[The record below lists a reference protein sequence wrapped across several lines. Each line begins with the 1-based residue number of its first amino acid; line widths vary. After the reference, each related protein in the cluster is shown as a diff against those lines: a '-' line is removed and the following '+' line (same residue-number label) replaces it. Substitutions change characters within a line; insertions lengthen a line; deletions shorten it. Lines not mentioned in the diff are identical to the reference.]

1 MTLALQPKEKIS
13 LRLFRWVML
22 TALVAGGF
30 LSLTQIALDADRARK
45 VIDDDAVQLLAVVTE
60 PATQAVYSIDPEL
73 AEQVIEG
80 LFKKRAVR
88 FASIGHPDES
98 LLAQRSRPLLD
109 SPTRWLT
116 DPIFRQERQYSI
128 RLIKDFPSP
137 TYYGDLTITI
147 DTAYEANSFLER
159 SWVVFVS
166 GLVRAAILGG
176 ILFLICHVLLTR
188 PLMTLIREL
197 SSVNPAEPGETKLNL
212 PSRHVNDEFGTWID
226 SANTL
231 LDEIAHNQKKR
242 RAAEARVLKLSQY
255 DPLTGLPNRLM
266 LHNHL
271 KNALKDAE
279 KLNQK
284 VAVLCCGIDDFKSIN
299 DQFSYA
305 TGDILLQMYCE
316 RLTKD
321 VGTPIVAARL
331 GGDQFALI
339 AYNINT
345 TFRTIRLVEE
355 LLKELNKPFE
365 VGNHVIQLRTT
376 IGITLYPDDGEDPD
390 KLLQKSEQTMTLAK
404 SLKRNQYQFYVA
416 SVDSEMRER
425 RQLAKELLGAL
436 ENGDLFLVYQPQIDY
451 TMNRV
456 IGAEALIRW
465 VHPDK
470 GFIPPDV
477 FIPIAENEGSIVP
490 IGQWV
495 IEQVCQQVKAWLQ
508 IGLDLKVAINV
519 STVQLQEKNI
529 EKAILDTLNR
539 FGIPPRHLEIE
550 VTETSFM
557 QNIREATTRLENIKK
572 LGISTAV
579 DDFGTGYSSLSY
591 LKQLPIDKIKI
602 DKQFV
607 QDLLTNEEDTSIV
620 DAIILMGKSLKLKVV
635 AEGVETKQQQDYLI
649 ARHCEMAQGYY
660 YAKPLPPEEFVDF
673 VQEFNGTESV
683 KDHNSA

>member
-1 MTLALQPKEKIS
+1 MTPALQPKEKIS
-13 LRLFRWVML
+13 LRLFRWVMV
-22 TALVAGGF
+22 TALIAGGF
-30 LSLTQIALDADRARK
+30 LSLAQIALDADRVRK
-45 VIDDDAVQLLAVVTE
+45 IINDDAQQLLAVVTE

-80 LFKKRAVR
+80 LFKRHSLR

-116 DPIFRQERQYSI
+116 DPIFNQERQYSI
-128 RLIKDFPSP
+128 RLVKDFPTP

-166 GLVRAAILGG
+166 GLIRAAILGG
-176 ILFLICHVLLTR
+176 ILFLICHILITR
-188 PLMTLIREL
+188 PLMALIKEL
-197 SSVNPAEPGETKLNL
+197 SSVNPAEPGEIKLHL
-212 PSRHVNDEFGTWID
+212 PARHINDEFGTWVD
-226 SANTL
+226 SANNL
-231 LDEIAHNQKKR
+231 LEEIAHNQQKR

-284 VAVLCCGIDDFKSIN
+284 VAILCCGIDDFKSIN
-299 DQFSYA
+299 DQYSYA

-316 RLTKD
+316 RLAKD
-321 VGTPIVAARL
+321 IGTPIIAARL

-339 AYNINT
+339 AYNIST

-365 VGNHVIQLRTT
+365 VGNHIIQLRTT
-376 IGITLYPDDGEDPD
+376 IGITLYPDDGENPD
-390 KLLQKSEQTMTLAK
+390 KLLQKAEQTMTLAK
-404 SLKRNQYQFYVA
+404 SLRRNQYQFYIA
-416 SVDSEMRER
+416 SVDSEIRER
-425 RQLAKELLGAL
+425 KQLGKELMTAL
-436 ENGDLFLVYQPQIDY
+436 ENGDLFMVYQPQIDY
-451 TMNRV
+451 TQNRIV
-456 IGAEALIRW
+456 GAEALIRW
-465 VHPDK
+465 MHPEK

-495 IEQVCQQVKAWLQ
+495 IEQVCQQIKSWQ
-508 IGLDLKVAINV
+508 HIGLDLKVAINV
-519 STVQLQEKNI
+519 STVQLQEKDL
-529 EKAILDTLNR
+529 EKTILDILNR
-539 FGIPPRHLEIE
+539 FGIAPKHLEIE

-557 QNIREATTRLENIKK
+557 ENIRDAIARIENINK
-572 LGISTAV
+572 LGITTAV

-607 QDLLTNEEDTSIV
+607 QDLLTDEDDTCIV
-620 DAIILMGKSLKLKVV
+620 DAIIQMGRSLKLKVV
-635 AEGVETKQQQDYLI
+635 AEGVETKQQQDYLK
-649 ARHCEMAQGYY
+649 ARHCELAQGYY
-660 YAKPLPPEEFVDF
+660 YSKPLPADEFIDF
-673 VQEFNGTESV
+673 VQQFNGSEV
-683 KDHNSA
+683 LDHNSA